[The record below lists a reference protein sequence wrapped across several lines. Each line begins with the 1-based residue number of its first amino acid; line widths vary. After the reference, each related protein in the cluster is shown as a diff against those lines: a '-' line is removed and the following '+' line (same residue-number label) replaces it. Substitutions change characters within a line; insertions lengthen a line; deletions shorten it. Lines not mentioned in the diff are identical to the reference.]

1 VRRETATVLDD
12 GTYDALVVDAEAT
25 DDGGVRIEMTI
36 VAGPAKGEVVAV
48 TARGLPGDPLDLLGV
63 PGTLTV
69 EGGAPSF
76 RPEP

>member
-1 VRRETATVLDD
+1 VLDD

-36 VAGPAKGEVVAV
+36 VAGPAKGEVVAL
-48 TARGLPGDPLDLLGV
+48 TAHGMPGDPLDLLGI

-69 EGGAPSF
+69 TDGAPSF
-76 RPEP
+76 RPET